1 MKYHYI
7 SFVAK
12 EKKKKKNISNK
23 DTNLFSSQKRFK
35 KKKIKKKLLSC
46 YQIENKHATLEK
58 IILKLFKN
66 KNFTKTKEKDRNPIK
81 FINS

>member
-12 EKKKKKNISNK
+12 GKKNISNK

-35 KKKIKKKLLSC
+35 KKKIKKNLLSC